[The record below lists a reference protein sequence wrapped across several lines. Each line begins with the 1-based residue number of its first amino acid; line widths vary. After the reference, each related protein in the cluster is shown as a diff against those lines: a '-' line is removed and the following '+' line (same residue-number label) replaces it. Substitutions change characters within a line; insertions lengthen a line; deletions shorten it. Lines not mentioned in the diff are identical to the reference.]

1 MFTDNMIY
9 CLSEI
14 FLKELSREKG
24 NSSPCI
30 EKESFQKK
38 REIQDDFSPHIFHIV
53 HVAPSQLNITLFA
66 GYTIRGTCATF
77 FWLEIY
83 FLNLFFSYD
92 PMYEQEKSPILV
104 VKSSFI
110 LNFKK

>member
-1 MFTDNMIY
+1 MIY
-9 CLSEI
+9 CLSTDILEGAI
-14 FLKELSREKG
+14 KRKE
-24 NSSPCI
+24 NSSPCT

-38 REIQDDFSPHIFHIV
+38 REIQDDFSLHIFHIV
-53 HVAPSQLNITLFA
+53 HVAPSQLNITLLA